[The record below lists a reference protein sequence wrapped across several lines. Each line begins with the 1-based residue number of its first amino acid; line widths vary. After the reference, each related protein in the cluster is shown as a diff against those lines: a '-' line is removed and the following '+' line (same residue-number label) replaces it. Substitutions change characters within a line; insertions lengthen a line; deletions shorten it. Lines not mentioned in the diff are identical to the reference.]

1 MPELLT
7 WRFAAAVGAA
17 LVAGA
22 VRGFSG
28 FGSALVL
35 TPSLSAL
42 YGPATA
48 VPISLLMELAL
59 AVPFVP
65 PAARLVDWRR
75 IGALSLAALAA
86 VPAGAW
92 ILLSVD
98 ARPMR
103 WAISAIVLL
112 FVALLAFGWRYAGRP
127 NLLATVATG
136 AASGVL
142 NGATGMAG
150 PPIIFY
156 YLSGPDPAGRVRA
169 SFIVFFAWVDV
180 LAILSFWYGSALT
193 AAVVATAVALALP
206 YLAAAWAGA
215 RLFRK
220 ADEGVYRRVAL
231 AILTAIAVVSLAA

>member
-1 MPELLT
+1 MPDVLT
-7 WRFAAAVGAA
+7 WQFGVAVVAA

-65 PAARLVDWRR
+65 PAAKLVDWQR

-86 VPAGAW
+86 VPVGAW
-92 ILLSVD
+92 ILLTVD
-98 ARPMR
+98 PQPMR
-103 WAISAIVLL
+103 WAITAIVLL
-112 FVALLAFGWRYAGRP
+112 AVALLAFGWRYSGRP

-156 YLSGPDPAGRVRA
+156 YLSGSDPAGRIRA
-169 SFIVFFAWVDV
+169 SFIVFFAWVDI
-180 LAILSFWYGSALT
+180 LAILSFWFGSALT
-193 AAVVATAVALALP
+193 AAIFGMAVALAVP
-206 YLAAAWAGA
+206 YLGAAWVGA
-215 RLFRK
+215 RMFRK
-220 ADEGVYRRVAL
+220 ADERFYRRVAL

>member
-1 MPELLT
+1 MPDLVN
-7 WRFAAAVGAA
+7 WRFAVAVIAA
-17 LVAGA
+17 LIAGA

-65 PAARLVDWRR
+65 AAARLVDWQR
-75 IGALSLAALAA
+75 IGALSLAALAT
-86 VPAGAW
+86 VPVGAW

-98 ARPMR
+98 PQPMR

-112 FVALLAFGWRYAGRP
+112 FVAILAFGWRYAGRP
-127 NLLATVATG
+127 NLLATLVAG
-136 AASGVL
+136 ASSGVL

-156 YLSGPDPAGRVRA
+156 YLSGPDSAGRARA

-180 LAILSFWYGSALT
+180 LAIMSFWFGSALT
-193 AAVVATAVALALP
+193 IEILGTAVALAVP

-220 ADEGVYRRVAL
+220 ADENSYRRVAL
-231 AILTAIAVVSLAA
+231 LILTAIAVMSLAA